1 MNVVIV
7 DYGAGNIQSVL
18 FALKRQGIKAV
29 LSNELEVIE
38 KADKVIFPGVGHAAA
53 AMEKLQKSGID
64 LLLPQLKQP
73 VLGICLGMQL
83 MCSHSE
89 EGNTNGLGVFDV
101 EVKAFEKKLKV
112 PHIGWNTI
120 EQLQGQLFKGIENE
134 SYIYMVHSYYAALSS
149 DTIAVCHYDI
159 AYSAALAKDNFFGTQ
174 FHPEKSSAVGN
185 KILKNFLVI

>member
-185 KILKNFLVI
+185 KILENFLVI

>member
-1 MNVVIV
+1 M
-7 DYGAGNIQSVL
+7 
-18 FALKRQGIKAV
+18 
-29 LSNELEVIE
+29 
-38 KADKVIFPGVGHAAA
+38 
-53 AMEKLQKSGID
+53 
-64 LLLPQLKQP
+64 
-73 VLGICLGMQL
+73 
-83 MCSHSE
+83 
-89 EGNTNGLGVFDV
+89 

-185 KILKNFLVI
+185 KILENFLVI

>member
-18 FALKRQGIKAV
+18 FAMKRQGIKAV

-185 KILKNFLVI
+185 KILENFLVI